1 MPAQQLA
8 GFENNPLP
16 AAEGNLIV
24 IIATNKQRFW
34 HPDAIPNGSAS
45 SGRRSSGYFN
55 VRASGYNIAK
65 TPIDSNGKCL
75 APFNRPNRSST
86 LSLSLSLGGIAT
98 VNRGKRRARIYVY
111 IYIYRKRERVD
122 IQCRIER
129 LFLIA
134 RLTDY
139 DHRLIASDDLKSDL
153 RQRFASGGR
162 MSHRS
167 GYFGSV

>member
-55 VRASGYNIAK
+55 VRASEYNNIAK
-65 TPIDSNGKCL
+65 THDSIDSNGKCL
-75 APFNRPNRSST
+75 APFNRLARIGRR
-86 LSLSLSLGGIAT
+86 LSLSLSRPGR
-98 VNRGKRRARIYVY
+98 NRDRESWETT
-111 IYIYRKRERVD
+111 IYI
-122 IQCRIER
+122 
-129 LFLIA
+129 
-134 RLTDY
+134 
-139 DHRLIASDDLKSDL
+139 
-153 RQRFASGGR
+153 
-162 MSHRS
+162 
-167 GYFGSV
+167 

>member
-55 VRASGYNIAK
+55 VRASGYNNIAK

-86 LSLSLSLGGIAT
+86 LPLSLARR
-98 VNRGKRRARIYVY
+98 NRDRESWETTCTHIRIH
-111 IYIYRKRERVD
+111 IYIERERESRYPVSNRTVVFN
-122 IQCRIER
+122 CPFNR
-129 LFLIA
+129 LRPPFN
-134 RLTDY
+134 R
-139 DHRLIASDDLKSDL
+139 
-153 RQRFASGGR
+153 
-162 MSHRS
+162 
-167 GYFGSV
+167 V